1 MSIYPTS
8 CAAGRVVVRAQ
19 YAQGWRW
26 PAAPHEGVVARPSHR
41 PLRIRRIW
49 WSPHRRACSCPRSRR
64 VRGGPASPPAVHRR
78 RLAPVRARGAPFGP
92 GCHGLTAWPKC
103 SLGYFVGDILA
114 AIRRNWPKKVWAY
127 ADTLEHR
134 VASTRQPQRRS
145 ILSDLLP
152 DAHVGYLVRTVG
164 MACCTPGPAQP
175 EPQRRR
181 SRNTGRIPVLPPAL
195 HAPRP
200 LDVSPGP
207 IETTTGG
214 RERWQTGVSR
224 L

>member
-1 MSIYPTS
+1 M
-8 CAAGRVVVRAQ
+8 Q
-19 YAQGWRW
+19 
-26 PAAPHEGVVARPSHR
+26 
-41 PLRIRRIW
+41 
-49 WSPHRRACSCPRSRR
+49 
-64 VRGGPASPPAVHRR
+64 
-78 RLAPVRARGAPFGP
+78 RGAD
-92 GCHGLTAWPKC
+92 HLT
-103 SLGYFVGDILA
+103 LGYFVGDILA
-114 AIRRNWPKKVWAY
+114 AIRRIWPKKVWAY

-214 RERWQTGVSR
+214 RERWRTGVSR

>member
-1 MSIYPTS
+1 M
-8 CAAGRVVVRAQ
+8 A
-19 YAQGWRW
+19 
-26 PAAPHEGVVARPSHR
+26 
-41 PLRIRRIW
+41 
-49 WSPHRRACSCPRSRR
+49 
-64 VRGGPASPPAVHRR
+64 
-78 RLAPVRARGAPFGP
+78 
-92 GCHGLTAWPKC
+92 

-175 EPQRRR
+175 EPQAQRPSGVAPVIRAVSPSCPPPSTR
-181 SRNTGRIPVLPPAL
+181 HGRLTFHPARLRPPPVEESDGRLGSVGSEPVLGGS
-195 HAPRP
+195 APRP
-200 LDVSPGP
+200 VAVALLRPPIRPRTPAPTCPSPPLVGGR
-207 IETTTGG
+207 TGG
-214 RERWQTGVSR
+214 RWLTSGAGGPWRRSVEAAELALASR
-224 L
+224 PLVAGRVLSAWPWVRGEAACTDRQLP

>member
-1 MSIYPTS
+1 MLASRPES
-8 CAAGRVVVRAQ
+8 RSPLGAALGMGHGPRGTPSSGPLRPPQRPHGARAQ
-19 YAQGWRW
+19 REPEVLPGEEMAENQLGTD
-26 PAAPHEGVVARPSHR
+26 
-41 PLRIRRIW
+41 PL
-49 WSPHRRACSCPRSRR
+49 
-64 VRGGPASPPAVHRR
+64 
-78 RLAPVRARGAPFGP
+78 
-92 GCHGLTAWPKC
+92 T
-103 SLGYFVGDILA
+103 LGYFVGDILA
-114 AIRRNWPKKVWAY
+114 AIRRIWPKKVWAY

-214 RERWQTGVSR
+214 RERWRTGVSR